1 MMAITNDRMYR
12 HFEVR
17 ASDEANIIEG
27 YAAIFDQAEVMYEI
41 NNIAYSEEIKSG
53 AFNNAEMK
61 DVVLNFNHGGKPVAR
76 TKNNTLELRI
86 DNHGLHIRADVGGTQ
101 AGREIYE
108 EVKGGYLDKMSFAF
122 TIAEEVYD
130 KATRTRIIKGI
141 KRVYDVAV
149 VDFPA
154 YEQTSVAARSF
165 YAAEAD
171 KETMEIAERKA
182 LDVAKSKY
190 FYEVVQCLKK

>member
-1 MMAITNDRMYR
+1 MAITNDRMYR

-171 KETMEIAERKA
+171 KETMEIVERKA